1 MWRADEHEAGRFL
14 LQKPA
19 RPAGRLEWLWRG
31 GRGFDYRICALMPA
45 ATHRHPSDP
54 AVSTETLHS
63 PVRLFAL
70 VPCAGIGARSG
81 TAGPKQYTAVAGGSL
96 VAHTLSAL
104 AGVARLSATLVV
116 LSPDDTQFEV
126 SVPTFA
132 GWIARVGG
140 ATRAQ
145 TVANGLVELA
155 RRGARPS
162 DWVLVHDA
170 ARCMLRATWVDA
182 LIDACMDDT
191 VGGLLALPLPDTLKS
206 EGHGASQ
213 GRVQATVPRAAKWLA
228 QTPQMF
234 RLQALR
240 DALAVAQAA
249 RIDISDEAS
258 AIEAA
263 GASPRLVAGSIE
275 NFKVTYPA
283 DFDLAERLLR
293 SRQ

>member
-1 MWRADEHEAGRFL
+1 M
-14 LQKPA
+14 
-19 RPAGRLEWLWRG
+19 
-31 GRGFDYRICALMPA
+31 
-45 ATHRHPSDP
+45 HRHPSDRPDTREVLGGTSTQPSAEGAGLALRAYANEP
-54 AVSTETLHS
+54 AQESAHKFAQE

-81 TAGPKQYTAVAGGSL
+81 TAVPKQYAAVAGRSL
-96 VAHTLSAL
+96 VAHTLAAL

-116 LSPDDTQFEV
+116 LSVDDTQFEA
-126 SVPTFA
+126 SVPTFD
-132 GWIARVGG
+132 GWVARVGG

-155 RRGARPS
+155 RCGARPS

-170 ARCMLRATWVDA
+170 ARCMLRAAWVDA
-182 LIDACMDDT
+182 LIDACLDDS
-191 VGGLLALPLPDTLKS
+191 VGGLLALPLADTLKFA
-206 EGHGASQ
+206 GNAGGP
-213 GRVQATVPRAAKWLA
+213 GRVQATVPREGKWLA

-240 DALAVAQAA
+240 DALAAGQ
-249 RIDISDEAS
+249 RGPIDISDEAS

-293 SRQ
+293 TRG